1 MALLACPL
9 AFGQSTPAATSW
21 QKYPTAVPSSPL
33 PPPPPLPGTSVG
45 GASTPG
51 SRVVVFTKPAGEVQ
65 PVQATAPVQKDD
77 QKEPKAEDKLLKDD
91 KLQAEKEAKLPTPPP
106 ADPFV
111 LRTDDE
117 LAVELDKLRDYPTKL
132 KEFRK
137 QQDDYARE
145 LERFNQGVRKE
156 KPEKPFLPQP
166 IGEFVLQPEAFQP
179 AAQVKVGYSPTQALL
194 EPGYVVHRR
203 MFFEEKNSERYG
215 WDLGFAQPFV
225 STAYFAKDVLLWPS
239 HLTSNLWERYDT
251 SAGKCPPGSPVAYYL
266 YPPNIT
272 LRGGLV
278 NAGVVVGTVLLMP

>member
-106 ADPFV
+106 ADPFGSA
-111 LRTDDE
+111 TDFFFTDS
-117 LAVELDKLRDYPTKL
+117 VESGGPMLFT
-132 KEFRK
+132 
-137 QQDDYARE
+137 
-145 LERFNQGVRKE
+145 
-156 KPEKPFLPQP
+156 LP
-166 IGEFVLQPEAFQP
+166 P
-179 AAQVKVGYSPTQALL
+179 AAP
-194 EPGYVVHRR
+194 
-203 MFFEEKNSERYG
+203 
-215 WDLGFAQPFV
+215 
-225 STAYFAKDVLLWPS
+225 PS
-239 HLTSNLWERYDT
+239 NVP
-251 SAGKCPPGSPVAYYL
+251 A
-266 YPPNIT
+266 
-272 LRGGLV
+272 
-278 NAGVVVGTVLLMP
+278 VVVERIRALVAVLPKFPSYSS